1 MYKIFFILTFLIV
14 NNLCGQTNN
23 YLVQIRNQFN
33 GKNEFIISAN
43 DTILF
48 KEEITI
54 ELSTDSTIEYEIR
67 GPSTILGKCS
77 YSDFIDNKEKLI
89 SHYHNMVLYN
99 FSPDDMIIHYE
110 IESYMGKEKSVLFF
124 YYKTAQ
130 SDYLPDTLFL
140 LDGTYTLAI
149 LSNGIALKNF
159 SFLIQNKRII
169 KLSN

>member
-1 MYKIFFILTFLIV
+1 
-14 NNLCGQTNN
+14 
-23 YLVQIRNQFN
+23 
-33 GKNEFIISAN
+33 
-43 DTILF
+43 
-48 KEEITI
+48 
-54 ELSTDSTIEYEIR
+54 
-67 GPSTILGKCS
+67 
-77 YSDFIDNKEKLI
+77 
-89 SHYHNMVLYN
+89 MVLYN

-140 LDGTYTLAI
+140 LEGTYTLAI